1 MPERGYD
8 SALRGPP
15 PMTDWQERITAG
27 TDPSVRVEH
36 TLRYAAA
43 APIVREA
50 ATWCDLGCGL
60 GLAAAS
66 ATDGPFGGRLVLVDV
81 DEASV
86 VQAAAHLRAED
97 VAPLTADLDDPAG
110 RAAVRSALLAG
121 PAPRAITCFEVLE
134 HVRDLPGVVSMLVE
148 LAAEHATTVVLS
160 VPNDAFWAIEN
171 PFHETTWSAG
181 AFDELRA
188 MLPADHVFAEQLPL
202 RGSRIGVRGGGEDP
216 LAVQA
221 GEGAAPSHFIAAF
234 GPAAGE
240 LRGGAAVYEADQHG
254 ERTWTRQR
262 ESDLA
267 YLETVAAQM
276 EDWRRYIHDLEDR
289 LGVPRAGSEAAI
301 ALEQRAE

>member
-1 MPERGYD
+1 
-8 SALRGPP
+8 
-15 PMTDWQERITAG
+15 MTDWQERITAG

-43 APIVREA
+43 AAIVREA

-60 GLAAAS
+60 GLAAEA

-86 VQAAAHLRAED
+86 VQAAAHLRAND
-97 VAPLTADLDDPAG
+97 VVALTADLNDAADRSAA
-110 RAAVRSALLAG
+110 RAALLDG
-121 PAPRAITCFEVLE
+121 PAPRVVTCFEVLE
-134 HVRDLPGVVSMLVE
+134 HVRDLPAVVELLVE
-148 LAAEHATTVVLS
+148 LATEHATTVVLS

-188 MLPADHVFAEQLPL
+188 MLPADHVFAEQRPL
-202 RGSRIGVRGGGEDP
+202 RGSRIAVGDDSAGAGAGEP
-216 LAVQA
+216 T
-221 GEGAAPSHFIAAF
+221 GIEPHEGAAASHFIAAF

-240 LRGGAAVYEADQHG
+240 LRGGAQVFEADQHG

-301 ALEQRAE
+301 ALERPAE